1 MNLKQ
6 LSACAAVLV
15 ATVAG
20 ASTAAAADVNSTK
33 LRKAVKAQNVFEHQA
48 SLETIANANGNTR
61 HTETPGYEA
70 SVDYVLSKLESYGY
84 DPEVV
89 QFNMPEWVENSAP
102 ALTRTDVDPDES
114 YMAGD
119 ADDDDSPAVD
129 FISVELSPSANLTD
143 VPVVPTND
151 IVIRARFRARAPAP
165 AAARRRTIRP
175 PSPERWR

>member
-89 QFNMPEWVENSAP
+89 QFNMPEWIENSTP
-102 ALTRTDVDPDES
+102 ALTRTDVDPDKS
-114 YMAGD
+114 YVRGT
-119 ADDDDSPAVD
+119 AVTTTHR
-129 FISVELSPSANLTD
+129 PSTSS
-143 VPVVPTND
+143 
-151 IVIRARFRARAPAP
+151 RSSS
-165 AAARRRTIRP
+165 RRRRI
-175 PSPERWR
+175 